1 MATPST
7 TNAPPPPAEEPL
19 RTYRGNCHCGAF
31 VYEAEL
37 PEIKSVFECNCSIC
51 HKKGYLW
58 VFPGEGKYRVV
69 KGGDETL
76 TGYTFG
82 PKKLTHKV
90 RAMQGVDT
98 SKLERKPFNG
108 AALGE
113 AYVPPDYKG
122 STPAEIEGHQLYTG
136 TCHCGQVGVALMS
149 KPLDATFDELMVEC
163 NCSVCERNG
172 YRWIYP
178 ETSRVVLHAP
188 DAGSIGRYSF
198 ARGIISKTFCRA
210 CGVPLTNELRE
221 LSAADEAALPER
233 TARFYEYAKTH
244 HPVNLRVFPD
254 VDMGVLRE
262 PTRND
267 GANKL
272 EPAPCLLAFHVRIL
286 SYRAAVV
293 SQIRSRNPFP
303 HAACHMCEDCTK
315 SIPDAT
321 CHTNSA
327 PRGGALQARA
337 VMGPDRRPNAA
348 GNGRLRAT
356 VVRAADIYQPSHG
369 GKLIKM
375 EARRP
380 AAGANLLLHSRN
392 TYEQFTTGTIPKR
405 TARTWWQ
412 EACLGADRPTTPQP
426 FANRYLTALPPSQ
439 AFPPIFQVPP
449 LQILSIFPAV
459 ATYRPRATARAPS
472 RRAPPDTD
480 SPASASPVLAMES
493 PVIDLEEPQQGG
505 ALQTAKDLFSGAV
518 GGVAQVLIGQ
528 PFDIVKVRLQTTN
541 QYSGALQAA
550 SSIYRNEGALAFYKG
565 TLTPLI
571 GIGACVSIQFGAF
584 HSARRWF
591 EERNTASGSK
601 RPDLSYG
608 QYFAAGAF
616 AGVSNAVLS
625 TPIEHIRIRLQSQP
639 HGAGRLYAGPL
650 DCVRKLS
657 AHQGVL
663 GGLYRGSAVTVYR
676 EAAAYGAWFTAFEYL
691 MNADAARNRVDRK
704 DIPGWKIALY
714 GGLAGEALWLS
725 SYPFD
730 VIKSKMQTDGFGA
743 QQKYPTMRSC
753 FAATW
758 RADGMRGFWKGIWPT
773 LFRAMPV
780 SAGTFAVVEMTMRAI
795 N

>member
-1 MATPST
+1 
-7 TNAPPPPAEEPL
+7 
-19 RTYRGNCHCGAF
+19 
-31 VYEAEL
+31 
-37 PEIKSVFECNCSIC
+37 
-51 HKKGYLW
+51 
-58 VFPGEGKYRVV
+58 
-69 KGGDETL
+69 
-76 TGYTFG
+76 
-82 PKKLTHKV
+82 
-90 RAMQGVDT
+90 
-98 SKLERKPFNG
+98 
-108 AALGE
+108 
-113 AYVPPDYKG
+113 
-122 STPAEIEGHQLYTG
+122 
-136 TCHCGQVGVALMS
+136 
-149 KPLDATFDELMVEC
+149 
-163 NCSVCERNG
+163 
-172 YRWIYP
+172 
-178 ETSRVVLHAP
+178 
-188 DAGSIGRYSF
+188 
-198 ARGIISKTFCRA
+198 
-210 CGVPLTNELRE
+210 
-221 LSAADEAALPER
+221 
-233 TARFYEYAKTH
+233 
-244 HPVNLRVFPD
+244 
-254 VDMGVLRE
+254 
-262 PTRND
+262 
-267 GANKL
+267 
-272 EPAPCLLAFHVRIL
+272 
-286 SYRAAVV
+286 
-293 SQIRSRNPFP
+293 
-303 HAACHMCEDCTK
+303 
-315 SIPDAT
+315 
-321 CHTNSA
+321 
-327 PRGGALQARA
+327 
-337 VMGPDRRPNAA
+337 
-348 GNGRLRAT
+348 
-356 VVRAADIYQPSHG
+356 
-369 GKLIKM
+369 
-375 EARRP
+375 
-380 AAGANLLLHSRN
+380 
-392 TYEQFTTGTIPKR
+392 
-405 TARTWWQ
+405 
-412 EACLGADRPTTPQP
+412 
-426 FANRYLTALPPSQ
+426 
-439 AFPPIFQVPP
+439 
-449 LQILSIFPAV
+449 
-459 ATYRPRATARAPS
+459 
-472 RRAPPDTD
+472 
-480 SPASASPVLAMES
+480 MES

-616 AGVSNAVLS
+616 AGVSNA
-625 TPIEHIRIRLQSQP
+625 
-639 HGAGRLYAGPL
+639 
-650 DCVRKLS
+650 
-657 AHQGVL
+657 GVL